1 MSQKS
6 DLKVLAQRAY
16 LSYHQDG
23 VIDLLIGWM
32 AFVFGLSLFFD
43 APAISLLAWLPLLS
57 YVPIKNAITVPRLGY
72 AQFSAEYGPQQRKRL
87 GAILAGVL
95 GLLVVAIAL
104 LVLAAP
110 DALAAMGDNGMIIYG
125 AVITILLLL
134 AGLLSRIRRLTVYG
148 LLCAALAVA
157 GATAGLPDYWL
168 FIVLGLVI
176 MLVGAILLVR
186 FLRKYPPA
194 QEGVDHDPA

>member
-6 DLKVLAQRAY
+6 DLKALAQRAY

-23 VIDLLIGWM
+23 LIDLLIGWM
-32 AFVFGLSLFFD
+32 AFIFGLSLSFD

-57 YVPIKNAITVPRLGY
+57 YVPIKNALTVPRLGY
-72 AQFSAEYGPQQRKRL
+72 VQFSPEYGPRQRKRL
-87 GAILAGVL
+87 GTILAGVL
-95 GLLVVAIAL
+95 GLLVLIIAL

-110 DALAAMGDNGMIIYG
+110 KALAAVGDNGIVNYG
-125 AVITILLLL
+125 AVVAILLLL
-134 AGLLSRIRRLTVYG
+134 AGLLSRIRRLTAYG
-148 LLCAALAVA
+148 LLCVFLAVA
-157 GATAGLPDYWL
+157 GATAGLPDYML

-186 FLRKYPPA
+186 FIRKYPPA
-194 QEGVDHDPA
+194 QEGIDHDPA